1 MRNIFKI
8 ALILLTSVLFSGCA
22 EKEENDIKLQAP
34 RSLKVSSGNV
44 LTWSVIKGAIAYLP
58 NINGVDCET
67 VTSNQFFLSDAADAG
82 HLVIRVKAIGDGTTC
97 LDSDWSEELEYDMII
112 PLHVPIP
119 VVSGKTVSWEAVDG
133 ANKYEYTING
143 SLVRTDATTID
154 LSGFPSDKYSITVR
168 ALPAD
173 SKQNTV
179 SAWSSEVMLAI
190 VDRLST
196 PVLTV
201 VQPSLK
207 TPDAG
212 ASVTWE
218 PVEFAS
224 GYDVYIN
231 DVKHECE
238 GTSLDVSHMS
248 GTFQVKVT
256 AVNPGEYDSSET
268 AIATITIKVYGKG
281 TETDPYKIYDATD
294 WNDFVDM
301 VSTNEGIS
309 GYLNKYLQLQG
320 DIDFENAFVKPAG
333 VSSLLSFKG
342 TLDGKSHTI
351 KNVKIGDGTGSHQA
365 FFLLLNGNGT
375 VKNLKFDNIT
385 VNAGGSSSAAVISAG
400 DSDVAFTIEN
410 CHVTN
415 STIAGGSSNVAGL
428 VANCNHS
435 SVVITDCSVS
445 NSTITAEN
453 GNVGAIAGSLTK
465 GTLTNV
471 TATQN
476 VLAGKSNVGG
486 IVGTLGEATLL
497 NVISSNNSLT
507 VTTSSCGGVVGVC
520 TADNGNIIN
529 VLSNANT
536 IRCLTQSNA
545 PYLGLIM
552 GGHKDKNKVCNIKN
566 TLTLSGTTS
575 YVFDPANST
584 KKFAGGIGVAIGY
597 GTKFNIQSCYYS
609 ENSRYLYDS
618 AFYEAKGTAAST
630 SDGLRL
636 AIGAIVD
643 TKAGDDK
650 EFSAKTETELT
661 NGTVLTAL
669 NDWVDANEA
678 TYQSLKSWSVD
689 DNNFPQLQTT
699 K

>member
-1 MRNIFKI
+1 MRNIFKTAFI
-8 ALILLTSVLFSGCA
+8 LFMVALLSGCA
-22 EKEENDIKLQAP
+22 EKEVNDTKLKAP
-34 RSLKVSSGNV
+34 SSLKVSSDNV
-44 LTWSVIKGAIAYLP
+44 LTWSVVKGAIAYLP
-58 NINGVDCET
+58 NINGVDCEI
-67 VTSNQFFLSDAADAG
+67 VTSNQFFLSDVANDG
-82 HLVIRVKAIGDGTTC
+82 HLVIKVMAIGDGTIC
-97 LDSDWSEELEYDMII
+97 LDSDWSDELEYDMII
-112 PLHVPIP
+112 PLHAPVP

-154 LSGFPSDKYSITVR
+154 LSGFPSDKYSISVR

-268 AIATITIKVYGKG
+268 AIATITIKDYGKG
-281 TETDPYKIYDATD
+281 TETDPYKIYTAAD
-294 WNDFVDM
+294 WNDFADI
-301 VSTNEGIS
+301 VSVNEGIS
-309 GYLNKYLQLQG
+309 GYLNKYLQLES
-320 DIDFENAFVKPAG
+320 DIDFENEFVKPAG
-333 VSSLLSFKG
+333 VSPLLSFKG
-342 TLDGKSHTI
+342 TFDGQGYTL
-351 KNVKIGDGTGSHQA
+351 KNAKIGDGTGSHQA
-365 FFLLLNGNGT
+365 FFYMLNGT
-375 VKNLKFDNIT
+375 VKNLNFDNIT
-385 VNAGGSSSAAVISAG
+385 VNAGDSSSAAVISAG
-400 DSDVAFTIEN
+400 NSDVAFSIEN
-410 CHVTN
+410 CHVAN
-415 STIAGGSSNVAGL
+415 STIAGNEG
-428 VANCNHS
+428 
-435 SVVITDCSVS
+435 
-445 NSTITAEN
+445 
-453 GNVGAIAGSLTK
+453 VGAIAGSLTK

-471 TATQN
+471 IATQN
-476 VLAGKSNVGG
+476 VLSGKSNVGG

-520 TADNGNIIN
+520 VADNGNIIN
-529 VLSNANT
+529 VYSNANT
-536 IRCLTQSNA
+536 VCCLTQSNA

-566 TLTLSGTTS
+566 MLILSGTTS
-575 YVFDPANST
+575 YVFDPAAST

-609 ENSRYLYDS
+609 ENSRYLYDY
-618 AFYEAKGTAAST
+618 AFYEAKGTTAST

-650 EFSAKTETELT
+650 EFSAKSETELT
-661 NGTVLTAL
+661 DGTVLNLL
-669 NDWVDANEA
+669 NAWVNENKT
-678 TYQSLKSWSVD
+678 TYPELKSWSVD
-689 DNNFPQLQTT
+689 DNKFPKLQTT

>member
-1 MRNIFKI
+1 MRNIFKTAFI
-8 ALILLTSVLFSGCA
+8 LFMVALLSGCA
-22 EKEENDIKLQAP
+22 EKEVNDTKLKAP
-34 RSLKVSSGNV
+34 SSLRVSSDNV
-44 LTWSVIKGAIAYLP
+44 LTWSVVKGAIAYLP
-58 NINGVDCET
+58 NINGVDCEI
-67 VTSNQFFLSDAADAG
+67 VTSNQFFLSDVANDG
-82 HLVIRVKAIGDGTTC
+82 HLVIKVMAIGDGTIC
-97 LDSDWSEELEYDMII
+97 LDSDWSDELEYDMII
-112 PLHVPIP
+112 PLHAPVP

-154 LSGFPSDKYSITVR
+154 LSGFPSDKYSISVR

-268 AIATITIKVYGKG
+268 AIATITIKIYGKG

-342 TLDGKSHTI
+342 TLDGKGHTI

-365 FFLLLNGNGT
+365 FFQLLNGT

-400 DSDVAFTIEN
+400 DSDAAFTIEN
-410 CHVTN
+410 CHVTS
-415 STIAGGSSNVAGL
+415 STIIGGGSNVAGL
-428 VANCNHS
+428 VAKCNHS
-435 SVVITDCSVS
+435 SAVITGSSVS
-445 NSTITAEN
+445 NSTITAVNE
-453 GNVGAIAGSLTK
+453 NVGSFAGSLIK
-465 GTLTNV
+465 GTFTNV

-476 VLAGKSNVGG
+476 VLSGKSNVGG
-486 IVGTLGEATLL
+486 VVGTLGEATLL
-497 NVISSNNSLT
+497 NVISTNNSST

-520 TADNGNIIN
+520 AADNGNIIN
-529 VLSNANT
+529 VISNANAVC
-536 IRCLTQSNA
+536 CLTQSNA

-566 TLTLSGTTS
+566 TLILSGTTS
-575 YVFDPANST
+575 YVFDPSASN

-597 GTKFNIQSCYYS
+597 GTKYNIQSCYYS
-609 ENSRYLYDS
+609 ENSRSFYDS
-618 AFYEAKGTAAST
+618 AFYEAKGTTAST

-650 EFSAKTETELT
+650 EFSAKSETELT
-661 NGTVLTAL
+661 DGTVLTAL
-669 NDWVDANEA
+669 NEWVDDNKESYPA
-678 TYQSLKSWSVD
+678 LKFWSVD
-689 DNNFPQLQTT
+689 DNKLPKL
-699 K
+699 

>member
-1 MRNIFKI
+1 MV
-8 ALILLTSVLFSGCA
+8 ALFSGCT
-22 EKEENDIKLQAP
+22 EKEGNDTKLQAP
-34 RSLKVSSGNV
+34 SSLRVSSDNV
-44 LTWSVIKGAIAYLP
+44 LTWSVVKGAVAYLP
-58 NINGVDCET
+58 NINDVDYET

-82 HLVIRVKAIGDGTTC
+82 HLVIKVKAIGDGTTC

-112 PLHVPIP
+112 PLHAPVP

-342 TLDGKSHTI
+342 TLDGNGHTL
-351 KNVKIGDGTGSHQA
+351 KNAKIGDGTGSHQA
-365 FFLLLNGNGT
+365 FFHMLNGT
-375 VKNLKFDNIT
+375 VKNLDFDNIT
-385 VNAGGSSSAAVISAG
+385 VKAGDSSSAAVISAG
-400 DSDVAFTIEN
+400 DSDAAFTIEN
-410 CHVTN
+410 CHVN
-415 STIAGGSSNVAGL
+415 SSTVIGGGANVAGL
-428 VANCNHS
+428 VAKCNHS
-435 SVVITDCSVS
+435 SVIIDCSVS
-445 NSTITAEN
+445 NSTITAGKE
-453 GNVGAIAGSLTK
+453 GVGAIAGSLIN

-476 VLAGKSNVGG
+476 VLSGKSNVGG

-497 NVISSNNSLT
+497 NVISTNNSLT
-507 VTTSSCGGVVGVC
+507 VTTSSCGGVAGVC
-520 TADNGNIIN
+520 SADNGNIIN

-536 IRCLTQSNA
+536 VCCLTQSNA

-552 GGHKDKNKVCNIKN
+552 GGHKDKNKNKVCNIKN
-566 TLTLSGTTS
+566 TLILSGTAS
-575 YVFDPANST
+575 YVFDPAAST

-597 GTKFNIQSCYYS
+597 GNKCDIESSYYS
-609 ENSRYLYDS
+609 ENSRYLYDN
-618 AFYEAKGTAAST
+618 AFYEAKGTTAST

-650 EFSAKTETELT
+650 EFSAKSETELT
-661 NGTVLTAL
+661 DGTVLNLL
-669 NDWVDANEA
+669 NAWVNENKT
-678 TYQSLKSWSVD
+678 TYPELKSWSVD
-689 DNNFPQLQTT
+689 DNKFPKLQTT

>member
-1 MRNIFKI
+1 MS
-8 ALILLTSVLFSGCA
+8 ILLIGCV
-22 EKEENDIKLQAP
+22 EKEVNVTKLQTP
-34 RSLKVSSGNV
+34 YSLKVSSGNV
-44 LTWSVIKGAIAYLP
+44 LTWSVIKGAVAYLL
-58 NINGVDCET
+58 NINGVDSEK
-67 VTSNQFFLSDAADAG
+67 VTSNQLALSDVADGG
-82 HLVIRVKAIGDGTTC
+82 HLIIKVKAIGDGTIC
-97 LDSDWSEELEYDMII
+97 LDSDWSDELEYDMAVS
-112 PLHVPIP
+112 LETPIP
-119 VVSGKTVSWEAVDG
+119 VVSGKTVTWETVNG
-133 ANKYEYTING
+133 ASKYEYLING
-143 SLVRTDATTID
+143 SLVRTEATTID
-154 LSGFPSDKYSITVR
+154 LSGYPSEKYTIAVR

-173 SKQNTV
+173 NKLNTV
-179 SAWSSEVMLAI
+179 SVWSSEVMLAI
-190 VDRLST
+190 FDRLTT

-207 TPDAG
+207 TPDK
-212 ASVTWE
+212 ASISWE
-218 PVEFAS
+218 PVEYAS
-224 GYDVYIN
+224 GYEVYIN
-231 DVKHECE
+231 EVRQECD
-238 GTSLDVSHMS
+238 GTSLDFTGKS
-248 GTFQVKVT
+248 GSFQVKVT
-256 AVNPGEYDSSET
+256 AVNPGLYDSSEIT
-268 AIATITIKVYGKG
+268 EVTITIKDYGKG
-281 TETDPYKIYDATD
+281 TETDPYKIYTAAD
-294 WNDFVDM
+294 WNDFADI
-301 VSTNEGIS
+301 VSVNEGVS
-309 GYLNKYLQLQG
+309 GYLDKHLQLQG
-320 DIDFENAFVKPAG
+320 DIDFENTFVKPAG

-342 TLDGKSHTI
+342 TLDGNGHVI
-351 KNVKIGDGTGSHQA
+351 RNAKIGDGTGSHQA
-365 FFLLLNGNGT
+365 FFHMLNGT
-375 VKNLKFDNIT
+375 VKNLYFDNIT

-400 DSDVAFTIEN
+400 DSDAAFTIEN
-410 CHVTN
+410 CHVAN
-415 STIAGGSSNVAGL
+415 STIAGNEG
-428 VANCNHS
+428 
-435 SVVITDCSVS
+435 
-445 NSTITAEN
+445 
-453 GNVGAIAGSLTK
+453 VGAIAGSLTK

-476 VLAGKSNVGG
+476 VLSGKSNVGG

-497 NVISSNNSLT
+497 NVISTNNSLT

-536 IRCLTQSNA
+536 VCCLTQSNA

-566 TLTLSGTTS
+566 TLILSGTTS
-575 YVFDPANST
+575 YVFDPAVST

-597 GTKFNIQSCYYS
+597 GNKCNIESSYYS
-609 ENSRYLYDS
+609 ENSRYLYDN
-618 AFYEAKGTAAST
+618 AFYEAKGTPAST

-678 TYQSLKSWSVD
+678 TYQSLKPWSVD

>member
-1 MRNIFKI
+1 MV
-8 ALILLTSVLFSGCA
+8 ALLSGCA
-22 EKEENDIKLQAP
+22 EKEVNDTKLKAP
-34 RSLKVSSGNV
+34 SSLRVSSDNV
-44 LTWSVIKGAIAYLP
+44 LTWSVVKGAIAYLP
-58 NINGVDCET
+58 NINGVDCEI
-67 VTSNQFFLSDAADAG
+67 VTSNQFFLSDVANDG
-82 HLVIRVKAIGDGTTC
+82 HLVIKVMAIGDGTIC
-97 LDSDWSEELEYDMII
+97 LDSDWSDELEYDMII
-112 PLHVPIP
+112 PLHAPVP

-154 LSGFPSDKYSITVR
+154 LSGFPSDKYSISVR

-342 TLDGKSHTI
+342 TLDGQGYTL
-351 KNVKIGDGTGSHQA
+351 KNAKIGDGTGSHQA
-365 FFLLLNGNGT
+365 FFYMLNGT
-375 VKNLKFDNIT
+375 VKNLNFDNIT
-385 VNAGGSSSAAVISAG
+385 VSSSSSAAVIAAG
-400 DSDVAFTIEN
+400 DSDVAFSIEN
-410 CHVTN
+410 CHVAN
-415 STIAGGSSNVAGL
+415 STIAGNEG
-428 VANCNHS
+428 
-435 SVVITDCSVS
+435 
-445 NSTITAEN
+445 
-453 GNVGAIAGSLTK
+453 VGAIVGSLIN
-465 GTLTNV
+465 GTITNI

-476 VLAGKSNVGG
+476 VLSGKSNVGG

-497 NVISSNNSLT
+497 NVISTNNSLT

-536 IRCLTQSNA
+536 VCCLTQSNA

-566 TLTLSGTTS
+566 TLTLSGTAS
-575 YVFDPANST
+575 YVFDPAAST

-597 GTKFNIQSCYYS
+597 GTKYNIQSCYYS
-609 ENSRYLYDS
+609 ENSRSLYDS
-618 AFYEAKGTAAST
+618 AFYEAKGTTAST

-636 AIGAIVD
+636 SIGAIVD

-650 EFSAKTETELT
+650 EFSAKSETELT
-661 NGTVLTAL
+661 DGTVLNLL
-669 NDWVDANEA
+669 NAWVNENKT
-678 TYQSLKSWSVD
+678 TYPELKSWSVD
-689 DNNFPQLQTT
+689 DNKFPKLQTT

>member
-1 MRNIFKI
+1 MV
-8 ALILLTSVLFSGCA
+8 ALLSGCA
-22 EKEENDIKLQAP
+22 EKEVNDTKLKAP
-34 RSLKVSSGNV
+34 SSLRVSSDNV
-44 LTWSVIKGAIAYLP
+44 LTWSVVKGAIAYLP
-58 NINGVDCET
+58 NINGVDCEI
-67 VTSNQFFLSDAADAG
+67 VTSNQFFLSDVANDG
-82 HLVIRVKAIGDGTTC
+82 HLVIKVMAIGDGTIC
-97 LDSDWSEELEYDMII
+97 LDSDWSDELEYDMII
-112 PLHVPIP
+112 PLHAPVP

-154 LSGFPSDKYSITVR
+154 LSGFPSDKYSISVR

-342 TLDGKSHTI
+342 TLDGQGYTL
-351 KNVKIGDGTGSHQA
+351 KNAKIGDGTGSHQA
-365 FFLLLNGNGT
+365 FFYMLNGT
-375 VKNLKFDNIT
+375 VKNLNFDNIT
-385 VNAGGSSSAAVISAG
+385 VSSSSSAAVIAAG
-400 DSDVAFTIEN
+400 DSDVAFSIEN
-410 CHVTN
+410 CHVAN
-415 STIAGGSSNVAGL
+415 STIAGNEG
-428 VANCNHS
+428 
-435 SVVITDCSVS
+435 
-445 NSTITAEN
+445 
-453 GNVGAIAGSLTK
+453 VGAIVGSLIN
-465 GTLTNV
+465 GTITNI

-476 VLAGKSNVGG
+476 VLSGKSNVGG

-497 NVISSNNSLT
+497 NVISTNNSLT

-536 IRCLTQSNA
+536 VCCLTQSNA

-566 TLTLSGTTS
+566 TLILSGTAS
-575 YVFDPANST
+575 YVFDPAAST

-597 GTKFNIQSCYYS
+597 GTKYNIQSCYYS
-609 ENSRYLYDS
+609 ENSRSLYDS
-618 AFYEAKGTAAST
+618 AFYEAKGTTAST

-636 AIGAIVD
+636 SIGAIVD

-650 EFSAKTETELT
+650 EFSAKSETELT
-661 NGTVLTAL
+661 DGTVLNLL
-669 NDWVDANEA
+669 NAWVNENKT
-678 TYQSLKSWSVD
+678 TYPELKSWSVD
-689 DNNFPQLQTT
+689 DNKFPKLQTT

>member
-1 MRNIFKI
+1 MS
-8 ALILLTSVLFSGCA
+8 ILLTGCV
-22 EKEENDIKLQAP
+22 EKEVNDTKLQAP
-34 RSLKVSSGNV
+34 YSLKVSSGNV
-44 LTWSVIKGAIAYLP
+44 LTWSVVKGAVAYLP
-58 NINGVDCET
+58 NINGVDLEQ
-67 VTSNQFFLSDAADAG
+67 VTSNQLALSDVADGG
-82 HLVIRVKAIGDGTTC
+82 HLIIKVKAIGDGTIC
-97 LDSDWSEELEYDMII
+97 LDSDWSDELEYDMAVS
-112 PLHVPIP
+112 LETPIP
-119 VVSGKTVSWEAVDG
+119 VVSGKTVTWEAVNG
-133 ANKYEYTING
+133 ASKYEYRING
-143 SLVRTDATTID
+143 SLVRTEATTID
-154 LSGFPSDKYSITVR
+154 LSGYPSEKYTIAVR
-168 ALPAD
+168 ALPSD
-173 SKQNTV
+173 NKLNTV

-268 AIATITIKVYGKG
+268 AIATITIKIYGKG

-320 DIDFENAFVKPAG
+320 DIDFENASVKPAG

-342 TLDGKSHTI
+342 TLDGKGHTI

-365 FFLLLNGNGT
+365 FFQLLNGT

-385 VNAGGSSSAAVISAG
+385 VNAGGLSSAAVISAG

-428 VANCNHS
+428 VAKCNHS

-445 NSTITAEN
+445 NSTITAGNE
-453 GNVGAIAGSLTK
+453 NVGAIAGSLIK

-471 TATQN
+471 TVTQT
-476 VLAGKSNVGG
+476 VLSGKSNVGG

-520 TADNGNIIN
+520 VADNGNIIN
-529 VLSNANT
+529 VYSNAN
-536 IRCLTQSNA
+536 IVCCLTQSNA

-650 EFSAKTETELT
+650 EFSAKSETELT
-661 NGTVLTAL
+661 DGTVLNLL
-669 NDWVDANEA
+669 NAWVNENKT
-678 TYQSLKSWSVD
+678 TYPELKSWSVD
-689 DNNFPQLQTT
+689 DNTFPKLQTT

>member
-1 MRNIFKI
+1 MV
-8 ALILLTSVLFSGCA
+8 ALLSGCA
-22 EKEENDIKLQAP
+22 EKEVNDTKLKAP
-34 RSLKVSSGNV
+34 SSLRVSSDNV
-44 LTWSVIKGAIAYLP
+44 LTWSVVKGAIAYLP
-58 NINGVDCET
+58 NINGVDCEI
-67 VTSNQFFLSDAADAG
+67 VTSNRFFLSDVANDG
-82 HLVIRVKAIGDGTTC
+82 HLVIKVKAIGDGTTC
-97 LDSDWSEELEYDMII
+97 FDSDWSDELEYDMIVA
-112 PLHVPIP
+112 LETPIP
-119 VVSGKTVSWEAVDG
+119 VVSGKTVKWDAIDG
-133 ANKYEYTING
+133 ANKYEYIING

-154 LSGFPSDKYSITVR
+154 LSSYPSDKYTISVR
-168 ALPAD
+168 ALPYD
-173 SKQNTV
+173 NKQNTV
-179 SAWSSEVMLAI
+179 SAWSSEVMLSI

-207 TPDAG
+207 TPEVV
-212 ASVTWE
+212 ASVSWE
-218 PVEFAS
+218 PVELAS
-224 GYDVYIN
+224 GYEVYIE
-231 DVKHECE
+231 DDRQDCE
-238 GTSLDVSHMS
+238 GTSLVVQKDP
-248 GTFQVKVT
+248 GTYKVKVT
-256 AVNPGEYDSSET
+256 AVNPEYDSSET
-268 AIATITIKVYGKG
+268 ATVTITIKGYGKG

-294 WNDFVDM
+294 WRDFVDM

-309 GYLNKYLQLQG
+309 GYLNKYLQLES
-320 DIDFENAFVKPAG
+320 DIDFENEFIKPAG

-342 TLDGKSHTI
+342 TLDGKGHTL
-351 KNVKIGDGTGSHQA
+351 KNAKIGDGSTSHHA
-365 FFLLLNGNGT
+365 FFHMLNGT
-375 VKNLKFDNIT
+375 VKNLYFDNIT

-428 VANCNHS
+428 VTKCNHS

-445 NSTITAEN
+445 NSTITAGNE
-453 GNVGAIAGSLTK
+453 NVGAIVGSLIN
-465 GTLTNV
+465 GTITNI

-476 VLAGKSNVGG
+476 VLSGKSNVGG

-520 TADNGNIIN
+520 VADNGNIIN
-529 VLSNANT
+529 VYSNAN
-536 IRCLTQSNA
+536 IVCCLTQSNA

-650 EFSAKTETELT
+650 EFSAKSETELT
-661 NGTVLTAL
+661 DGTVLTAL
-669 NDWVDANEA
+669 NEWVDDNKE
-678 TYQSLKSWSVD
+678 TYPALKFWSVD
-689 DNNFPQLQTT
+689 DNKLPKL
-699 K
+699 

>member
-1 MRNIFKI
+1 MV
-8 ALILLTSVLFSGCA
+8 ALLSGCA
-22 EKEENDIKLQAP
+22 EKEVNDTKLKAP
-34 RSLKVSSGNV
+34 SSLRVSSDNV
-44 LTWSVIKGAIAYLP
+44 LTWSVVKGAIAYLP
-58 NINGVDCET
+58 NINGVDCEI
-67 VTSNQFFLSDAADAG
+67 VTSNQFFLSDVANDG
-82 HLVIRVKAIGDGTTC
+82 HLVIKVMAIGDGTIC
-97 LDSDWSEELEYDMII
+97 LDSDWSDELEYDMII
-112 PLHVPIP
+112 PLHAPVP

-154 LSGFPSDKYSITVR
+154 LSGFPSDKYSISVR

-268 AIATITIKVYGKG
+268 AIATITIKIYGKG
-281 TETDPYKIYDATD
+281 TDTDPYKIYDATD

-320 DIDFENAFVKPAG
+320 DIDFENASVKPAG

-342 TLDGKSHTI
+342 TLDGQGYTL
-351 KNVKIGDGTGSHQA
+351 KNAKIGDGTGSHQA
-365 FFLLLNGNGT
+365 FFYMLNGT
-375 VKNLKFDNIT
+375 VKNLNFDNIT
-385 VNAGGSSSAAVISAG
+385 VSSSSSAAVIAAG
-400 DSDVAFTIEN
+400 DSDVAFSIEN
-410 CHVTN
+410 CHVAN
-415 STIAGGSSNVAGL
+415 STIAGNEG
-428 VANCNHS
+428 
-435 SVVITDCSVS
+435 
-445 NSTITAEN
+445 
-453 GNVGAIAGSLTK
+453 VGAIVGSLIN
-465 GTLTNV
+465 GTITNI

-476 VLAGKSNVGG
+476 VLSGKSNVGG

-497 NVISSNNSLT
+497 NVISTNNSLT

-536 IRCLTQSNA
+536 VCCLTQSNA

-566 TLTLSGTTS
+566 TLILSGTAS
-575 YVFDPANST
+575 YVFDPAAST

-597 GTKFNIQSCYYS
+597 GTKYNIQSCYYS
-609 ENSRYLYDS
+609 ENSRSFYDS
-618 AFYEAKGTAAST
+618 AFYEAKGTTAST

-636 AIGAIVD
+636 SIGAIVD

-650 EFSAKTETELT
+650 EFSAKSETELT
-661 NGTVLTAL
+661 DGTVLNLL
-669 NDWVDANEA
+669 NAWVNENKT
-678 TYQSLKSWSVD
+678 TYPELKSWSVD
-689 DNNFPQLQTT
+689 DNKFPKLQTT

>member
-8 ALILLTSVLFSGCA
+8 TLILLTSVLFSGCA
-22 EKEENDIKLQAP
+22 EKEKNDIKLQAP

-58 NINGVDCET
+58 NINGVDCEI

-82 HLVIRVKAIGDGTTC
+82 HLVIKVKAIGDGTTC

-112 PLHVPIP
+112 PLHAPIP
-119 VVSGKTVSWEAVDG
+119 VVSGKTVTWEAVNG
-133 ANKYEYTING
+133 ASKYEYRING
-143 SLVRTDATTID
+143 SLVRTEATTID
-154 LSGFPSDKYSITVR
+154 LSGYPSEKYTIAVR
-168 ALPAD
+168 ALPSD
-173 SKQNTV
+173 NKLTTV

-268 AIATITIKVYGKG
+268 AIATITIKIYGKG

-320 DIDFENAFVKPAG
+320 DIDFENASVKPAG

-342 TLDGKSHTI
+342 TLDGQGYTL
-351 KNVKIGDGTGSHQA
+351 KNAKIGDGTGSHQA
-365 FFLLLNGNGT
+365 FFYMLNGT
-375 VKNLKFDNIT
+375 VKNLNFDNIT
-385 VNAGGSSSAAVISAG
+385 VSSSSSAAVIAAG
-400 DSDVAFTIEN
+400 DSDVAFSIEN
-410 CHVTN
+410 CHVAN
-415 STIAGGSSNVAGL
+415 STIAGNEG
-428 VANCNHS
+428 
-435 SVVITDCSVS
+435 
-445 NSTITAEN
+445 
-453 GNVGAIAGSLTK
+453 VGAIVGSLTK

-471 TATQN
+471 TVTQT
-476 VLAGKSNVGG
+476 VLSGKSNVGG

-497 NVISSNNSLT
+497 NVISTNNSLV

-520 TADNGNIIN
+520 VADNGNIIN
-529 VLSNANT
+529 VYSNAN
-536 IRCLTQSNA
+536 IVCCLTQSNA

-566 TLTLSGTTS
+566 TLILSGTTS
-575 YVFDPANST
+575 YVFDPAVST

-650 EFSAKTETELT
+650 EFSAKSETELT
-661 NGTVLTAL
+661 DGTVLNLL
-669 NDWVDANEA
+669 NAWVNENKT
-678 TYQSLKSWSVD
+678 TYPELKSWSVD
-689 DNNFPQLQTT
+689 DNTFPKLQTT

>member
-1 MRNIFKI
+1 MRNIFKTAFI
-8 ALILLTSVLFSGCA
+8 LFMVALLSGCA
-22 EKEENDIKLQAP
+22 EKEVNDTKLKAP
-34 RSLKVSSGNV
+34 SSLRVSSDNV
-44 LTWSVIKGAIAYLP
+44 LTWSVVKGAIAYLP
-58 NINGVDCET
+58 NINGVDCEI
-67 VTSNQFFLSDAADAG
+67 VTSNQFFLSDVANDG
-82 HLVIRVKAIGDGTTC
+82 HLVIKVMAIGDGTIC
-97 LDSDWSEELEYDMII
+97 LDSDWSDELEYDMII
-112 PLHVPIP
+112 PLHAPVP

-154 LSGFPSDKYSITVR
+154 LSGFPSDKYSISVR

-342 TLDGKSHTI
+342 TLDGQGYTL
-351 KNVKIGDGTGSHQA
+351 KNAKIGDGTGSHQA
-365 FFLLLNGNGT
+365 FFYMLNGT
-375 VKNLKFDNIT
+375 VKNLNFDNIT
-385 VNAGGSSSAAVISAG
+385 VSSSSSAAVIAAG
-400 DSDVAFTIEN
+400 DSDVAFSIEN
-410 CHVTN
+410 CHVAN
-415 STIAGGSSNVAGL
+415 STIAGNEG
-428 VANCNHS
+428 
-435 SVVITDCSVS
+435 
-445 NSTITAEN
+445 
-453 GNVGAIAGSLTK
+453 VGAIVGSLIN
-465 GTLTNV
+465 GTITNI

-476 VLAGKSNVGG
+476 VLSGKSNVGG

-497 NVISSNNSLT
+497 NVISTNNSLT

-536 IRCLTQSNA
+536 VCCLTQSNA

-566 TLTLSGTTS
+566 TLTLSGTAS
-575 YVFDPANST
+575 YVFDPAAST

-597 GTKFNIQSCYYS
+597 GTKYNIQSCYYS
-609 ENSRYLYDS
+609 ENSRSLYDS
-618 AFYEAKGTAAST
+618 AFYEAKGTTAST

-636 AIGAIVD
+636 SIGAIVD

-650 EFSAKTETELT
+650 EFSAKSETELT
-661 NGTVLTAL
+661 DGTVLNLL
-669 NDWVDANEA
+669 NAWVNENKT
-678 TYQSLKSWSVD
+678 TYPELKSWSVD
-689 DNNFPQLQTT
+689 DNKFPKLQTT